1 MTAEVIVALVTGAFT
16 LAGVII
22 TVIVG
27 NKNTSKQIKDQS
39 EVTLY
44 RIDQLEKKQD
54 KHNTLI
60 ERMYVVEDKINILE
74 EKQKIAIAR
83 IDSLENKKGA

>member
-1 MTAEVIVALVTGAFT
+1 MNEIIVTIISCVFT

-22 TVIVG
+22 TVISG
-27 NKNTSKQIKDQS
+27 NKATTKHVKEQTDL
-39 EVTLY
+39 TLY

-60 ERMYVVEDKINILE
+60 ERMYKVEEQLNVIE
-74 EKQKIAIAR
+74 ERQKVANHR
-83 IDSLENKKGA
+83 IDDLEHTAK